1 MPITLSLPQISSSLE
16 NSQLP
21 AAAEERTISDPL
33 LFLPD
38 NPSTESYVDVIFSP
52 LDDGLAISSTSEPG
66 EIIDELTILQKSRKT
81 SSEYLNVTIS
91 DPQKES
97 ESSNSIVPGGNTFVT
112 YLITSNTNIPDYG
125 RSDFRVRR
133 RFKDIVILS
142 DRLNE
147 SYRGLFIP
155 PRPDKS
161 IVVSQVMQKQ
171 DFVEQITLA
180 LEKYL
185 KKLTEHPM
193 IKKSDEL
200 RVFLT
205 VQGEEATAFEH

>member
-1 MPITLSLPQISSSLE
+1 MGEEESSKEPMQFLSGNKENTCNDDVLNSNSYSSYRNVITTLSSSSE

-52 LDDGLAISSTSEPG
+52 LDDGLAISSTSELG

-81 SSEYLNVTIS
+81 SSKYLNVTVS

-112 YLITSNTNIPDYG
+112 YLITTNSNIPDYG
-125 RSDFRVRR
+125 
-133 RFKDIVILS
+133 ILI
-142 DRLNE
+142 LE
-147 SYRGLFIP
+147 SEEGSR
-155 PRPDKS
+155 
-161 IVVSQVMQKQ
+161 
-171 DFVEQITLA
+171 TLLYSRIA
-180 LEKYL
+180 
-185 KKLTEHPM
+185 
-193 IKKSDEL
+193 
-200 RVFLT
+200 
-205 VQGEEATAFEH
+205 